1 MSSVNTFRTKINEI
15 STPVLVTF
23 IAIVMA
29 ISATGFYYANQN
41 NKSGIFDVEIKMITG
56 WRLSHF
62 VMYAIIGF
70 LFPEKMLMWFIVGL
84 VWEVIELTLREI
96 TNNDWWG
103 TATDYITDIII
114 NMLGFVVGA
123 YIYKITQ

>member
-29 ISATGFYYANQN
+29 ISATSFYYTNQN
-41 NKSGIFDVEIKMITG
+41 NKSGILDVEIKMITG